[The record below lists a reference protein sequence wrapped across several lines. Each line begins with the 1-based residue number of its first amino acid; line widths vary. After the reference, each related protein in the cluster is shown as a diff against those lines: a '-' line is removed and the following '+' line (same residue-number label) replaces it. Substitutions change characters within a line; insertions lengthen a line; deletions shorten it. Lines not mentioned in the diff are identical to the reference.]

1 MNIDYKYSFYPP
13 DESLSWT
20 PADSELLFKK
30 NLKKY
35 PDNKTLKYYLKNP
48 IEYKFNNYVG

>member
-1 MNIDYKYSFYPP
+1 MNIDYKYSFYPA

-20 PADSELLFKK
+20 PVDSELIFKK

-35 PDNKTLKYYLKNP
+35 PDNKTLKYYLENP
-48 IEYKFNNYVG
+48 IKYKFNNYG